1 MRSSIF
7 DFWTDDDHSSSSSYA
22 SDASDS
28 SIEKDPQDSPTVA
41 SPPSKLTYTLTD
53 GGNESIDI
61 LAASGLLHK
70 KGKMGRNESKKRK
83 SNWLKGD
90 MERRKEKS
98 SAARNDIKGIESWKY
113 EEDQKVNS
121 SAMVSKSKSDAGAM

>member
-22 SDASDS
+22 SDASTS
-28 SIEKDPQDSPTVA
+28 SIEKDQQDSPTIA
-41 SPPSKLTYTLTD
+41 SPPSKLTYKLTD

-70 KGKMGRNESKKRK
+70 KGKMGRKNAKMRK
-83 SNWLKGD
+83 SNWLSGD

-113 EEDQKVNS
+113 EEDQKINS

>member
-7 DFWTDDDHSSSSSYA
+7 DFWTDDDNSSSSSYA
-22 SDASDS
+22 SDGSDY
-28 SIEKDPQDSPTVA
+28 SIEKDPQDSSPTVA
-41 SPPSKLTYTLTD
+41 SPPSKLTYKLTD

-121 SAMVSKSKSDAGAM
+121 SGK